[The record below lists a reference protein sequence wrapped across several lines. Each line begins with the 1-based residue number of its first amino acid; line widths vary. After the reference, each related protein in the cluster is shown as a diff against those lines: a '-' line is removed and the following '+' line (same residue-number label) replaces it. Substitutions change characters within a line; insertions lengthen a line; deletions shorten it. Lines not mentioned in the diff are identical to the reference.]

1 MTSNLSKKSEKT
13 WNEELVFPLEKGIDC
28 FKEQRLTG
36 SSYQQ
41 LVRTGKM
48 PFRIGLIFFGAF
60 AAVGCCNLTVALAT
74 SPPNVLLITIDDMN
88 DGISLFG
95 HDRPFKTPH
104 IEQLATR
111 GVFFRRAY
119 CVSAACNPSRAA
131 TLTGLRPAT
140 TGVYGNAT
148 DWRNATKGRLTLP
161 EYFGKYGYH
170 TAGFG
175 KIYHHH
181 GKGRFNDP
189 AAWTTFREMD
199 DQYMPPAKL
208 NGADNYGSRNTDWG
222 AWPKDQDEQKTID
235 FRSVKYTIDFLKR
248 NRHLAKSSEPAQPF
262 FLACGIFKPH
272 SPFYAPP
279 RYHAFYPDDIPL
291 PLRQVDDWNDL
302 PPGARTLMRPTT
314 WFWKGMESLE
324 KQKPGSYSD
333 FIRAY
338 GACCTFA
345 DASIGRLISA
355 LDKSGHAG
363 NTIIVLWSDH
373 GFHLGEKD
381 HIEKFA
387 LWEKSTHIPFIVVDP
402 RSPHSAGQVCESP
415 IDMTILYPT
424 LVDLCKLPAN
434 TNNEG
439 ISVATQI
446 QDPKLT
452 ISQPALM
459 TYGFNNHA
467 IRSRRWRYIRY
478 ADGTE
483 ELYDHHNDPNEW
495 NNLSLD
501 SSRTQAMRKH
511 ARWMPTKNALPYG
524 DLKQTTRGI
533 KD

>member
-1 MTSNLSKKSEKT
+1 M
-13 WNEELVFPLEKGIDC
+13 
-28 FKEQRLTG
+28 TG
-36 SSYQQ
+36 SPRQT
-41 LVRTGKM
+41 LD
-48 PFRIGLIFFGAF
+48 RIKKPSVLSGMVHFFILAAF
-60 AAVGCCNLTVALAT
+60 FCCSPHPALAT

-95 HDRPFKTPH
+95 PDRPFKTPH
-104 IEQLATR
+104 IEQLATQ

-119 CVSAACNPSRAA
+119 CVSAACNPSRTA

-148 DWRNATKGRLTLP
+148 DWRNATKDQVTLP

-181 GKGRFNDP
+181 GQGRFNDP
-189 AAWTTFREMD
+189 AAWTTFRGMD
-199 DQYMPPAKL
+199 DQYMPPAKI

-222 AWPKDQDEQKTID
+222 AWPNDREEQKTID
-235 FRSVKYTIDFLKR
+235 FRSVSYTIDFLTR
-248 NRHLAKSSEPAQPF
+248 NRRVANSSDPPQPF

-272 SPFYAPP
+272 SPFFAPP
-279 RYHAFYPDDIPL
+279 RYHALYRDTIPL
-291 PLRQVDDWNDL
+291 PLRQADDWNDL
-302 PPGARTLMRPTT
+302 PSGAHQLMRPTK
-314 WFWKGMESLE
+314 WFWEGMINLDKANS
-324 KQKPGSYSD
+324 GSYSD

-338 GACCTFA
+338 GACCSFA
-345 DASIGRLISA
+345 DASIGRLLNA
-355 LDKSGHAG
+355 LNKSGHAG

-387 LWEKSTHIPFIVVDP
+387 LWEKSTHIPFIIVDP
-402 RSPHSAGQVCESP
+402 RFSHRAGQVCESP
-415 IDMTILYPT
+415 IDMTVLYPT
-424 LVDLCKLPAN
+424 LVDLCGLPAN
-434 TNNEG
+434 PSNEG
-439 ISVATQI
+439 FSVAAQI
-446 QDPKLT
+446 QNPNIA

-495 NNLSLD
+495 NNLSRD
-501 SSRTQAMRKH
+501 SSSIPTMRKH
-511 ARWMPTKNALPYG
+511 AKWIPTKNAIPYR
-524 DLKQTTRGI
+524 DIKQRG
-533 KD
+533 K